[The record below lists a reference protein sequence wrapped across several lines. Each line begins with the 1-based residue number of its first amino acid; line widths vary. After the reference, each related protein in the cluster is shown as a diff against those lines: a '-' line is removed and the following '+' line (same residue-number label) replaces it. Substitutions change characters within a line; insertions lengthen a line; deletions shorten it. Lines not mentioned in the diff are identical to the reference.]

1 MDGKDFASGMET
13 NALMDES
20 DIRLRS
26 LCDIEELKQPI
37 FYRYSCW
44 SASFLST
51 HRKVYH
57 YYFAG
62 CQLIAKWI
70 PLLSSQL

>member
-1 MDGKDFASGMET
+1 MIKQMSAQHVFMDGEDFASGMET

-37 FYRYSCW
+37 F
-44 SASFLST
+44 
-51 HRKVYH
+51 HR
-57 YYFAG
+57 
-62 CQLIAKWI
+62 
-70 PLLSSQL
+70 